1 MLHVTTPKS
10 HADPTDASAID
21 SGLPLACARASTVEW
36 VLLLRAYSRLIRAD
50 ICLRKGEFAKLR
62 DQVRTCPCAQGA
74 PSPDAL
80 ERVCR
85 AIDTACIWYWKEVLC
100 LQRSAATACLLRAA
114 GIPAQMIIGV
124 QQMPFLAHAWVEV
137 DGSVINDKPYM
148 RDLYMVLDVC

>member
-10 HADPTDASAID
+10 HTDPTDASVID
-21 SGLPLACARASTVEW
+21 SGLPLGSARASTVDW
-36 VLLLRAYSRLIRAD
+36 VLLLRAYLELIRAD

-74 PSPDAL
+74 PSPNAL
-80 ERVCR
+80 DRVCC

-100 LQRSAATACLLRAA
+100 LQRSAATARLLKAA

-137 DGSVINDKPYM
+137 DGSVINDKPYL